1 MSSTARN
8 AVIGLS
14 AALIAVLLVASGFLV
29 RVVTESDS
37 DGGSSARTTEDGGAL
52 LEEET
57 RQSDGDFDGDLLA
70 EIARVLEQDF
80 VDETRVDPELLRD
93 GAIQGIFEALNDP
106 HSTYIDP
113 QTYSLS
119 RDDFEGAFQGI
130 GATVSK
136 QENYVVIV
144 QPIPDT
150 PAARAGLRAGDIIL
164 AVDGENAENWSVE
177 QAVLEI
183 RGPSGSSVDI
193 TVRHNDGTEET
204 LTIVRDN
211 IPVSS
216 VTTTPPTGQLTDEA
230 GEPAEEFGY
239 VRILQFSRNTPQEL
253 EDAIRAAVEAGAQ
266 GLIIDVRSN
275 PGGLLQETVEIA
287 DMFLDEG
294 VIVTQVDRD
303 GNERTASAR
312 EGQITDL
319 PIVII
324 QDEFSASGSELF
336 AAALQEHDRARVVG
350 TRSFGKGTVNHAVE
364 LSNGGAVYVSI
375 ARWLTPDGN
384 QIEGRGITPDVPV
397 ALTLEDID
405 AQRDVSI
412 FRALNILRGEPL
424 PEPPPATETAEATGT
439 PGATETA
446 TATPTP

>member
-8 AVIGLS
+8 AVIGLAS
-14 AALIAVLLVASGFLV
+14 ALIAVLLVATGFLA
-29 RVVTESDS
+29 RVATEPEAQAASQTGSAS
-37 DGGSSARTTEDGGAL
+37 DGL
-52 LEEET
+52 IEET
-57 RQSDGDFDGDLLA
+57 TRQGTGDFDGDLLA
-70 EIARVLEQDF
+70 EIARVLGQDF
-80 VDETRVDPELLRD
+80 VDAPRADQELLRE
-93 GAIQGIFEALNDP
+93 GAIQGMFDALNDP
-106 HSTYIDP
+106 HSAYIDP
-113 QTYSLS
+113 QTYALS

-136 QENYVVIV
+136 QENYVVIA

-150 PAARAGLRAGDIIL
+150 PASRAGLQSGDIIL
-164 AVDGENAENWSVE
+164 AVNGEDAENWSVE

-183 RGPSGSSVDI
+183 RGPQGTSVDI
-193 TVRHNDGTEET
+193 TIRRGDGTEET
-204 LTIVRDN
+204 LTIVRDE
-211 IPVSS
+211 IPVFS
-216 VTTTPPTGQLTDEA
+216 VTTSPPTGELLDEDGDA
-230 GEPAEEFGY
+230 VEDYAY
-239 VRILQFSRNTPQEL
+239 IRVLQFSRNTPQEL
-253 EDAIRAAVEAGAQ
+253 RDAVSEAEANGAQ

-275 PGGLLQETVEIA
+275 PGGLLQETVELA

-294 VIVTQVDRD
+294 VIVNQVDRD

-336 AAALQEHDRARVVG
+336 AAALQEHGRAQVVG
-350 TRSFGKGTVNHAVE
+350 SQSFGKGTVNHAVE

-384 QIEGRGITPDVPV
+384 QIEGRGITPDVPIT
-397 ALTLEDID
+397 LTLEDIEG
-405 AQRDVSI
+405 QRDIAI

-424 PEPPPATETAEATGT
+424 PEPPAVEETPESTET
-439 PGATETA
+439 P
-446 TATPTP
+446 TATPVP